1 MQGCRIFT
9 SLETRSYT
17 MKISTLLPGCL
28 LLISL
33 LSFST
38 ISRADN
44 GKNTSKS
51 GQKTW
56 TRWELSPSAD
66 IYYRTEI
73 STESPDGT
81 QSDVVAVEFL
91 NSYKKEISF
100 CFAINDTGNPTE
112 VKYQPVFK
120 LKKNKSAVVFYPR
133 PKDNTALIVT
143 ISGLEVAKN

>member
-1 MQGCRIFT
+1 
-9 SLETRSYT
+9 

-38 ISRADN
+38 ITQAGN
-44 GKNTSKS
+44 GGNSPKS

-73 STESPDGT
+73 SAESVDGT
-81 QSDVVAVEFL
+81 QSDMVAVEFL

-100 CFAINDTGNPTE
+100 CFAINDNGNPTE

-120 LKKNKSAVVFYPR
+120 LKRNKSAVVLYPR
-133 PKDNTALIVT
+133 PKDNVARVVT
-143 ISGLEVAKN
+143 ISGLEVAK